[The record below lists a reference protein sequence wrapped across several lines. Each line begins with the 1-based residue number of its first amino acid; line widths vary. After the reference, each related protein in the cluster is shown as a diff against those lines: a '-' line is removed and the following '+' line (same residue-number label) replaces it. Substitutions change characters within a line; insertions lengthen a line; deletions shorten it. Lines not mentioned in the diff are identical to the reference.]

1 MFDVVRLGRG
11 VLEYVANT
19 LIFVLSGVII
29 SNRVHTSSQGEG
41 AIVHALDYA
50 YALLL
55 WIYLLV
61 RPPGL
66 AYYECAIVHALDY
79 AYAPLLWVHLLV
91 RPLCAAAISVR
102 ATVGSTPCHP
112 PAGSLVSTVQTL
124 MEL

>member
-1 MFDVVRLGRG
+1 MNCDEVRRGRE

-19 LIFVLSGVII
+19 LIFVLAGVII

-55 WIYLLV
+55 WVYLLV

-66 AYYECAIVHALDY
+66 AFCWRACVHAFD
-79 AYAPLLWVHLLV
+79 
-91 RPLCAAAISVR
+91 CA
-102 ATVGSTPCHP
+102 
-112 PAGSLVSTVQTL
+112 
-124 MEL
+124 